1 MFRTLSLKTR
11 GLYLVT
17 EVVMF
22 NLTLI
27 DQVYFGKA
35 FEPLQLTMRNKKNV
49 PKMHMSINIATFF
62 TCPGKS
68 AKVPDN
74 LTQCPGSEQLWHV

>member
-1 MFRTLSLKTR
+1 MNKGLNKQLRVTLHTGLNNNNAVTSPSMFRTLTLKTR

-27 DQVYFGKA
+27 DQVYFG
-35 FEPLQLTMRNKKNV
+35 
-49 PKMHMSINIATFF
+49 
-62 TCPGKS
+62 
-68 AKVPDN
+68 
-74 LTQCPGSEQLWHV
+74 